1 MQDTDY
7 VPKIAAEGDSVSVI
21 WNGSDENDIQSVFY
35 CRSIDAGVT
44 WESTQNLTTGT
55 LPQGKEIKQ
64 GQETLAGKGTYV
76 YALFVST
83 GANIYLRR
91 SISGGTTFAGLQ
103 ELTTTSNAGGNL
115 GTNNGW
121 WPVIGTDPSDAT
133 GATVYA
139 MWTTPTY
146 VYSRDGGAT
155 FTKPT
160 VIIPYFSLGNWP
172 FSAPRTRLSLGEDGK
187 FHYTVISQFTSAELC
202 GGICDPDIF
211 YRGVTQS
218 PLPISTDKALKIVTG
233 RDLDRYD
240 NMQVRATDWLNFSSR
255 LTAEVWVKP
264 APGGETTGTTSASKP
279 IFYKQ
284 SVGGSNLY
292 DFAYSLL
299 THDRYGQRQARGE
312 IRTADGTF
320 GVNPYSHTEGLVP
333 DGTWTHLAMTYDAA
347 GGTDNLKLYMNGLLI
362 ATATATGNL
371 ATEDGLFFA
380 GKYGIWEID
389 ELRLWAVV
397 RTQSE
402 IASNMRIWLTGNET
416 GLNAYY
422 NFNGTTRDITRHGND
437 GILMYKEEFVPS
449 GVVGINPLLLPSRG
463 GWRATLGQ

>member
-1 MQDTDY
+1 
-7 VPKIAAEGDSVSVI
+7 
-21 WNGSDENDIQSVFY
+21 
-35 CRSIDAGVT
+35 
-44 WESTQNLTTGT
+44 
-55 LPQGKEIKQ
+55 
-64 GQETLAGKGTYV
+64 
-76 YALFVST
+76 
-83 GANIYLRR
+83 
-91 SISGGTTFAGLQ
+91 
-103 ELTTTSNAGGNL
+103 
-115 GTNNGW
+115 
-121 WPVIGTDPSDAT
+121 
-133 GATVYA
+133 
-139 MWTTPTY
+139 
-146 VYSRDGGAT
+146 
-155 FTKPT
+155 
-160 VIIPYFSLGNWP
+160 
-172 FSAPRTRLSLGEDGK
+172 LSLGEDGK